1 MSDSAKQP
9 AGDAELQSRV
19 STLEAT
25 VRELQGKL
33 ALLFKAEAA
42 ASAVLGGAGVSPA
55 SVGGA
60 MIESVETM
68 EDESRLVAI
77 LTAAAMAVVG
87 QPVVVRKITFINQNT
102 VSGWAEAGRQSIH
115 YSHNIRR

>member
-1 MSDSAKQP
+1 MSDSANQP
-9 AGDAELQSRV
+9 AGEAELQSRV

-25 VRELQGKL
+25 VRDLQGKL
-33 ALLFKAEAA
+33 ALLFKAQAA
-42 ASAVLGGAGVSPA
+42 ASAVLGGAGISPTLTGPLPVA
-55 SVGGA
+55 SAEPV
-60 MIESVETM
+60 

-87 QPVVVRKITFINQNT
+87 RPVVVRRITFINQNT